1 MVHDVTMISVCRLT
15 GLRRG
20 FVNDEIIKNTVLT
33 VAIIIIIF
41 FILNGG
47 VCEKN
52 FFNLSF

>member
-1 MVHDVTMISVCRLT
+1 MVHDLTMISVCRLT

-33 VAIIIIIF
+33 VAIIII